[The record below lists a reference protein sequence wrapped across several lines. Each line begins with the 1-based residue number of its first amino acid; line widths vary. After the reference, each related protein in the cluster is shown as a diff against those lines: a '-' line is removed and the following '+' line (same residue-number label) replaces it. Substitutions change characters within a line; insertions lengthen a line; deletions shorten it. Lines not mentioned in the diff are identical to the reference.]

1 MKASSDSVKKSC
13 VRPDTV
19 RNHLERDF
27 AANEPDTKWVT
38 DITYIRTVLTQ

>member
-1 MKASSDSVKKSC
+1 M
-13 VRPDTV
+13 RPDTV

-38 DITYIRTVLTQ
+38 DITYIHGRGLVVSVRRP